1 MQGAQMSMLALDL
14 SNCSRVYQCVE
25 RTKDCSLHRSLRR
38 QVMDCHSQPMIQPV
52 KVLMCYE
59 LLVLFND
66 VQARF
71 IALGFSLYSH
81 WQGEV
86 LEYQPMSLSL

>member
-38 QVMDCHSQPMIQPV
+38 QVMDCHSQPVTQPV
-52 KVLMCYE
+52 KVSTCYG
-59 LLVLFND
+59 LQVLFND

-71 IALGFSLYSH
+71 IALDFLLYSH
-81 WQGEV
+81 LQGEV
-86 LEYQPMSLSL
+86 PRYQPMSLSL